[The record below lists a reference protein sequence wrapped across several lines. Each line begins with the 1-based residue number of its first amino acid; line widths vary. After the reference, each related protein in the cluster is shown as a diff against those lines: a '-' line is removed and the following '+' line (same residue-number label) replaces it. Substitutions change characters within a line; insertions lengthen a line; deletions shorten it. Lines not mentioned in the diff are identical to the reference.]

1 MSTIHTAP
9 SEDASKEVVY
19 SGIPVSPGIAIGAAL
34 VIGKKFSKVTK
45 REIKPEE
52 VDSQIKLFHRALEKT
67 RDQIRILQHNLHDSL
82 KKQHSGIFDAHVMIT
97 QDKMVLD
104 EVEKAVKT
112 ELLNVD
118 YLFHRTIKKYIIAI
132 SSMDDDYISERADD
146 IQDVAS
152 RVIMNI
158 HGGNEVRFDN
168 IPGSRIIIAHDLTP
182 SDTASFN
189 RENVLAFATVV
200 GSRTSHTAIMA
211 RSMEI
216 PAIVGLVDEEHDV
229 DNGDIVV
236 IDGYKGRLITNPT
249 ADTLDAYASRETREE
264 EIHDE
269 ILGESTLPSET
280 VDRFNIELAANIELP
295 QDIDT
300 AKRYGAAG
308 IGLYRTEYL
317 YINRVSPPSVE
328 EQFDVYRDI
337 LRRLDGKSLIIRTF
351 DIGGDKLGAMF
362 ESPHLDANPFLG
374 CRAIRLRIDY
384 PHLLNDQIKAILMAS
399 AFGNIK
405 IMFPM
410 IACMD
415 EVGHLNGLVDNAK
428 RELSKDKIDF
438 NDDLEVGIMIETPA
452 AAMIAENLATKVDFF
467 SIGTNDL
474 VQYALAVDRSNEKVA
489 YLCQPAHPAIL
500 KLIKRTVDAAKENGI
515 WVGICGEMAGDPRYT
530 PLLVGMGV
538 HELSMS
544 PSSIGQ
550 IRRLIRKLYLH
561 DAEKLLEKVLKMST
575 EDEVLD
581 ITENLL
587 YELAPDIMNMVMS
600 GE

>member
-1 MSTIHTAP
+1 MTKPNATIQKNVST
-9 SEDASKEVVY
+9 EEVFE
-19 SGIPVSPGIAIGAAL
+19 GIPVSPGIAIGAAL

-45 REIKPEE
+45 REIKPQE
-52 VDSQIKLFHRALEKT
+52 VESQIKLFHRALDKT

-82 KKQHSGIFDAHVMIT
+82 KKQHSGIFDAHMLIT

-104 EVEKAVKT
+104 EVEQAVKT

-118 YLFHRTIKKYIIAI
+118 YLFHRTIKKYITAI
-132 SSMDDDYISERADD
+132 SSMDDAYISERAGD

-158 HGGNEVRFDN
+158 LGGKEFTLDN
-168 IPGSRIIIAHDLTP
+168 IPGSRIIIAHELTP

-189 RENVLAFATVV
+189 RDNVLAFATVV

-216 PAIVGLVDEEHDV
+216 PAIVGLVDEDFNI

-236 IDGYKGRLITNPT
+236 IDGYKGYLITNPSE
-249 ADTLDAYASRETREE
+249 DTLDAYANRETREE
-264 EIHDE
+264 QIHDE
-269 ILGESTLPSET
+269 MLEESTLPSET

-300 AKRYGAAG
+300 AKNYGAAG
-308 IGLYRTEYL
+308 VGLYRTEYL

-328 EQFDVYRDI
+328 EQFEVYRNI
-337 LRRLDGKSLIIRTF
+337 LKKLDGKPLVIRTF
-351 DIGGDKLGAMF
+351 DLGGDKLGAMF
-362 ESPHLDANPFLG
+362 ESPHIDANPFLG

-384 PHLLNDQIKAILMAS
+384 PDLLNEQIKAILMAS
-399 AFGNIK
+399 AFGDIK

-415 EVGHLNGLVDNAK
+415 EVGHLNGLVDNIK
-428 RELSKDKIDF
+428 RELSKDGIDF
-438 NDDLEVGIMIETPA
+438 NDNLEVGIMIETPA
-452 AAMIAENLATKVDFF
+452 AAMIAGDLAKKVDFF

-489 YLCQPAHPAIL
+489 YLYQPAHPAIL
-500 KLIKRTVDAAKENGI
+500 KLIKKTVDAAKENGI
-515 WVGICGEMAGDPRYT
+515 WVGICGEMAGDPRYI

-550 IRRLIRKLYLH
+550 IRRLVRKLYLH
-561 DAEKLLEKVLKMST
+561 DAEKLLTRALQAST

-587 YELAPDIMNMVMS
+587 YELAPDIMNLVMT

>member
-1 MSTIHTAP
+1 MSERERQQRAD
-9 SEDASKEVVY
+9 SSKETVFE
-19 SGIPVSPGIAIGAAL
+19 GIPVSPGIAIGAAL
-34 VIGKKFSKVTK
+34 VIGKKFSEVTK
-45 REIKPEE
+45 RSIKPEE
-52 VDSQIKLFHRALEKT
+52 VDSQIKLLHRALDKT

-82 KKQHSGIFDAHVMIT
+82 KEQHAGIFDAHMLIT

-104 EVEKAVKT
+104 EVENAVRE

-118 YLFHRTIKKYIIAI
+118 YLFHRIIKKYIAAI
-132 SSMDDDYISERADD
+132 SSMGDSYISERAGD

-158 HGGNEVRFDN
+158 NGGKEIRFDN
-168 IPGSRIIIAHDLTP
+168 IPGRRIIIAHDLTP

-189 RENVLAFATVV
+189 RENVLAFATEV

-216 PAIVGLVDEEHDV
+216 PAIVGIAYDNLNVE
-229 DNGDIVV
+229 NGDIVI
-236 IDGYKGRLITNPT
+236 IDGYKGHLITNPYEE
-249 ADTLDAYASRETREE
+249 TLEAYASRETREE
-264 EIHDE
+264 QIHDE
-269 ILGESTLPSET
+269 ILSESALPSET
-280 VDRFNIELAANIELP
+280 VDRFTIQLAANIELP
-295 QDIDT
+295 VDIAA

-317 YINRVSPPSVE
+317 YLNRLAPPSVE
-328 EQFDVYRDI
+328 EQYAVYCEI
-337 LRRLDGKSLIIRTF
+337 LKKLEGKPLVIRTF

-362 ESPHLDANPFLG
+362 ESSHIDANPFLG
-374 CRAIRLRIDY
+374 CRAIRLRIDH
-384 PHLLNDQIKAILMAS
+384 PHLLYEQIKAILMAS
-399 AFGNIK
+399 AQGDIK
-405 IMFPM
+405 VMFPM
-410 IACMD
+410 VACMD
-415 EVGHLNGLVDNAK
+415 EVGHLRGLVDNVK
-428 RELSKDKIDF
+428 RELSKEGTPF
-438 NDDLEVGIMIETPA
+438 NDDLEVGVMIETPA
-452 AAMIAENLATKVDFF
+452 AAMIAGDLAKKVDFF

-489 YLCQPAHPAIL
+489 YLYQPAHPAIL
-500 KLIKRTVDAAKENGI
+500 KLMKTTVDAAKENGI
-515 WVGICGEMAGDPRYT
+515 WVGVCGEMAGDPRYT

-550 IRRLIRKLYLH
+550 IRRLIRKLYVH
-561 DAEKLLEKVLKMST
+561 DAEKILEKALTAST

-587 YELAPDIMNMVMS
+587 YELAPDIMSMVLA